1 MATSFMSGSIPIIS
15 GSAANEP
22 MSESAVLAQIPD
34 LPQQLRSTRVL
45 IRFALRVMILVVFA
59 ASSSVGFGKALAAL
73 LWMSIILC
81 AVVGAMR
88 REPPFGPVLS
98 HWDEMVAYAAMFA
111 LVSIFN
117 QANPT

>member
-1 MATSFMSGSIPIIS
+1 MSASIPIIS
-15 GSAANEP
+15 DRAANELT
-22 MSESAVLAQIPD
+22 SESAVLAQIPD

-45 IRFALRVMILVVFA
+45 IRFALRVMILVIFA
-59 ASSSVGFGKALAAL
+59 ASASVGFGRALAAL

-88 REPPFGPVLS
+88 REPPFGPALS

-111 LVSIFN
+111 LVRVFS
-117 QANPT
+117 QVDPT